1 MTKSLT
7 YLRNVAFVLGLA
19 VPMGVRA
26 EPLVVLEL
34 FTSQGCSSCPP
45 ADSMLHKWV
54 QDPRLLPLA
63 LHVDYWDYIGWK
75 DSFGQRA
82 FSDRQRSYVL
92 LHNQKTLYTPQMV
105 INGIGQTQGANG
117 PRILQL
123 IGEARTAQSELRL
136 TLAKKDQKLEI
147 SAIRKTAKSP
157 DLMVQIIRYR
167 PVEIVTIEYG
177 ENGNK
182 TISYANIVTSWQVVG
197 HWTGAADL
205 HMSVDLEG
213 SDQTAVVLQEP
224 GPARIWAAARLP

>member
-1 MTKSLT
+1 MTKCLT
-7 YLRNVAFVLGLA
+7 YLRNAAFVLGLV

-45 ADSMLHKWV
+45 ADAMLHKWV

-92 LHNQKTLYTPQMV
+92 LHSQKTLYTPQMV

-123 IGEARTAQSELRL
+123 IEEARTAQSELRL

-167 PVEIVTIEYG
+167 PLEIVTIEYG

-182 TISYANIVTSWQVVG
+182 TISYANVVTSWQVVG

-205 HMSVDLEG
+205 HMSVGLEG

>member
-1 MTKSLT
+1 
-7 YLRNVAFVLGLA
+7 
-19 VPMGVRA
+19 
-26 EPLVVLEL
+26 
-34 FTSQGCSSCPP
+34 
-45 ADSMLHKWV
+45 
-54 QDPRLLPLA
+54 
-63 LHVDYWDYIGWK
+63 
-75 DSFGQRA
+75 
-82 FSDRQRSYVL
+82 
-92 LHNQKTLYTPQMV
+92 MV

-167 PVEIVTIEYG
+167 PLEIVTIEYG

-182 TISYANIVTSWQVVG
+182 TISYANVVTSWQVVG

-205 HMSVDLEG
+205 HMSVGLEG